1 MKHWGSYVRRMCVG
15 FDCQPWWVEC
25 SSSGLYIQDGK
36 EQLCVAG
43 IPMLEAMQVRTI
55 HYVINGQMY
64 RLGSNF

>member
-1 MKHWGSYVRRMCVG
+1 MLGECVYVSIVNHG
-15 FDCQPWWVEC
+15 GLSVPLGW
-25 SSSGLYIQDGK
+25 LYIQDGK